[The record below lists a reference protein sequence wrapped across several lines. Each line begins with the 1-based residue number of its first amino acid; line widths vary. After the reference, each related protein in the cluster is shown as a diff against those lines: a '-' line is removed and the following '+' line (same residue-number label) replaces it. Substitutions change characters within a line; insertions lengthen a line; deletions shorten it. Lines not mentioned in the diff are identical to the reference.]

1 MLAGRTSFA
10 TPVGAVMTPR
20 RELRA
25 LTPRDSVVLA
35 MQLMVAHD
43 IRNVPVVRE
52 GGGEGVLKIRIFGP
66 WVGRRLEGGSG
77 KGERLSRR
85 AGRLPTAVF
94 RAN

>member
-10 TPVGAVMTPR
+10 TPVGAVMTPW

-52 GGGEGVLKIRIFGP
+52 GGGR
-66 WVGRRLEGGSG
+66 GGFENSN
-77 KGERLSRR
+77 
-85 AGRLPTAVF
+85 F
-94 RAN
+94 RALGRAPA